1 MFQHQTFSSKKKF
14 GKLISVQDVCHYM
27 LLSAV
32 PVLFCMVL
40 TLFIRC
46 SSNAKEQADNE
57 QTLQA
62 DKDSIMATIEKETK
76 SFFARDYE
84 GWKST
89 YAHEDYAF
97 QAWSNRDG
105 TFDASVGWE
114 GIDNSVGKYIHDN
127 PEPQTGSNPIV
138 ERKRITFKFYGKDA
152 CYLTW
157 DQYNSNKDGNFRHS
171 KEVRV
176 MEKKSGQWKIVCV
189 AAFWDYVNI
198 IPANQLKDIQSLDKE
213 NRGTNKL

>member
-1 MFQHQTFSSKKKF
+1 MQQ
-14 GKLISVQDVCHYM
+14 VCRHIP
-27 LLSAV
+27 LGAATI
-32 PVLFCMVL
+32 LFCMVL

-46 SSNAKEQADNE
+46 SSGAKEQADNE
-57 QTLQA
+57 KTLQA

-89 YAHEDYAF
+89 YAHEGYAF

-114 GIDNSVGKYIHDN
+114 GIDNSVGRYIHDN

-198 IPANQLKDIQSLDKE
+198 IPADQLKDIQSLDKE